1 MATQGADSTESDG
14 ESKGRSQ
21 RPRGRPRSDQADK
34 TILKVTRDLL
44 AARGFVALNYDELAS
59 QARCSK
65 ATIYRRWSSK
75 GHLAVAALAELP
87 DPPPTPDRGDLR
99 TELIELL
106 GGIIA
111 IFTNSPAITIMESLI
126 GERARN
132 PELVDLLNAAFN
144 TRRQGLAEVLQRG
157 VDAGELSGETDIELI
172 MDLIVGPILC
182 RFLFTGAPVGQEFL
196 EALVE
201 LVLEGAL
208 DQVRPIQ
215 TRSDRHPE
223 VSG

>member
-1 MATQGADSTESDG
+1 
-14 ESKGRSQ
+14 
-21 RPRGRPRSDQADK
+21 
-34 TILKVTRDLL
+34 VTRDLL

-59 QARCSK
+59 KARCSK

-87 DPPPTPDRGDLR
+87 DPPPTPDRGNLR
-99 TELIELL
+99 KELIELL

-111 IFTNSPAITIMESLI
+111 VFTASPAITIMESLI

-132 PELVDLLNAAFN
+132 PELVELLNAAFN

-157 VDAGELSGETDIELI
+157 VDRGELSGETDIELM

-201 LVLEGAL
+201 LVMEGAL
-208 DQVRPIQ
+208 D
-215 TRSDRHPE
+215 
-223 VSG
+223 